1 MLDQKDLEL
10 LQNLMQEVVKESEQ
24 NILNSVDKKI
34 AASEQNVISTVD
46 KKIAASERNV
56 ISSVDK
62 KIAASER
69 NILSVMDEKLSRS
82 ENMILNELDRV
93 QAHLEGDLEKV
104 QKNLEELK
112 QFYKIDKLETD
123 NTSLLLKMYNDKIQ
137 NTLYHKNRPSKQS
150 V

>member
-34 AASEQNVISTVD
+34 AASEQNVISTMD
-46 KKIAASERNV
+46 NKIAASERNV

-69 NILSVMDEKLSRS
+69 KILSVMDEKLSRS

-93 QAHLEGDLEKV
+93 QAHLEGVLEKV

-123 NTSLLLKMYNDKIQ
+123 NTSLLLKMYNDMQKEIAEIKTKIA
-137 NTLYHKNRPSKQS
+137 
-150 V
+150 

>member
-1 MLDQKDLEL
+1 M
-10 LQNLMQEVVKESEQ
+10 SF
-24 NILNSVDKKI
+24 
-34 AASEQNVISTVD
+34 STVD

-69 NILSVMDEKLSRS
+69 KILSVMDEKLSRS

-104 QKNLEELK
+104 QKK
-112 QFYKIDKLETD
+112 SGRTETV
-123 NTSLLLKMYNDKIQ
+123 LQ
-137 NTLYHKNRPSKQS
+137 N
-150 V
+150 

>member
-10 LQNLMQEVVKESEQ
+10 LQNLMQKVVKESEQ

-69 NILSVMDEKLSRS
+69 KILSVMDEKLSRS

-123 NTSLLLKMYNDKIQ
+123 NTSLLLKMYNDMQKEIAEIKTKIA
-137 NTLYHKNRPSKQS
+137 
-150 V
+150 

>member
-46 KKIAASERNV
+46 KKIAASELNV

-69 NILSVMDEKLSRS
+69 KILSVMDEKLSRS

-123 NTSLLLKMYNDKIQ
+123 NTSLLLKMYNDMQKEIAEIKTKIA
-137 NTLYHKNRPSKQS
+137 
-150 V
+150 

>member
-62 KIAASER
+62 KITASER
-69 NILSVMDEKLSRS
+69 KILSVMDEKLSRS

-123 NTSLLLKMYNDKIQ
+123 NTSLLLKMYNDMQKEIAEIKTKIA
-137 NTLYHKNRPSKQS
+137 
-150 V
+150 

>member
-34 AASEQNVISTVD
+34 AASEQNVISSVD

-69 NILSVMDEKLSRS
+69 KILSVMDEKLSRS

-123 NTSLLLKMYNDKIQ
+123 NTSLLLKMYNDMQKEIAEIKTKIA
-137 NTLYHKNRPSKQS
+137 
-150 V
+150 

>member
-123 NTSLLLKMYNDKIQ
+123 NTSLLLKMYNDMQKEIAEIKTKIA
-137 NTLYHKNRPSKQS
+137 
-150 V
+150 

>member
-1 MLDQKDLEL
+1 MLDQKDLKL

-69 NILSVMDEKLSRS
+69 KILSVMDEKLSRS

-123 NTSLLLKMYNDKIQ
+123 NTSLLLKMYNDMQKEIAEIKTKIA
-137 NTLYHKNRPSKQS
+137 
-150 V
+150 

>member
-69 NILSVMDEKLSRS
+69 KILSVMDEKLSRS

-123 NTSLLLKMYNDKIQ
+123 NTSLLLKMYNDMQKEIAEIKTKIA
-137 NTLYHKNRPSKQS
+137 
-150 V
+150 

>member
-34 AASEQNVISTVD
+34 ATSEQNVISTVD

-56 ISSVDK
+56 I
-62 KIAASER
+62 
-69 NILSVMDEKLSRS
+69 SVMDEKLSRS

-123 NTSLLLKMYNDKIQ
+123 NTSLLLKMYNDMQKEIAEIKTKIA
-137 NTLYHKNRPSKQS
+137 
-150 V
+150 

>member
-1 MLDQKDLEL
+1 MLDQKNLEL

-69 NILSVMDEKLSRS
+69 KILSVMDEKLSRS

-123 NTSLLLKMYNDKIQ
+123 NTSLLLKMYNDMQKEIAEIKTKIA
-137 NTLYHKNRPSKQS
+137 
-150 V
+150 

>member
-34 AASEQNVISTVD
+34 AASERNVISTVD
-46 KKIAASERNV
+46 KKIAASEQ
-56 ISSVDK
+56 
-62 KIAASER
+62 

-112 QFYKIDKLETD
+112 QFYRIDKLETD
-123 NTSLLLKMYNDKIQ
+123 NTSLLLKMYNDMQKEIAEIKTKIA
-137 NTLYHKNRPSKQS
+137 
-150 V
+150 

>member
-1 MLDQKDLEL
+1 MLDQKYLEL

-69 NILSVMDEKLSRS
+69 KILSVMDEKLSRS

-123 NTSLLLKMYNDKIQ
+123 NTSLLLKMYNDMQKEIAEIKTKIA
-137 NTLYHKNRPSKQS
+137 
-150 V
+150 

>member
-69 NILSVMDEKLSRS
+69 KILSVMDEKLSRS

-123 NTSLLLKMYNDKIQ
+123 NTSLLLKMYNDMQKEIAEIKAQ
-137 NTLYHKNRPSKQS
+137 IA
-150 V
+150 

>member
-24 NILNSVDKKI
+24 NILTS
-34 AASEQNVISTVD
+34 VD

-69 NILSVMDEKLSRS
+69 KILSVMDEKLSRS

-123 NTSLLLKMYNDKIQ
+123 NTSLLLKMYNDMQKEIAEIKTKIA
-137 NTLYHKNRPSKQS
+137 
-150 V
+150 

>member
-1 MLDQKDLEL
+1 MLDQKELEL

-69 NILSVMDEKLSRS
+69 KILSVMDEKLSRS

-123 NTSLLLKMYNDKIQ
+123 NTSLLLKMYNDMQKEIAEIKTKIA
-137 NTLYHKNRPSKQS
+137 
-150 V
+150 

>member
-62 KIAASER
+62 KIIASER

-123 NTSLLLKMYNDKIQ
+123 NTSLLLKMYNDMQKEIAEIKTKIA
-137 NTLYHKNRPSKQS
+137 
-150 V
+150 